1 MKYLKLFENFQPN
14 KMPNS
19 ITIKLNGDTF
29 LKWVLRKRDQNR
41 AHLGIFWEIME
52 ESDIIKSMNY
62 ELLKKDGLTLIN
74 GEYYPLF
81 IYNPHEENPLC
92 VYIMFNGENTQV
104 DPNYTNFGACIS
116 TRVQTNLISSTE
128 FSTFSGP
135 LNKDLQK
142 HLPVD
147 QRIEKAKGW
156 NYYTNRF
163 LPGTIDNLRYFE
175 LVSVNYT

>member
-1 MKYLKLFENFQPN
+1 MKYLKLFENFQEN
-14 KMPNS
+14 KLPNS
-19 ITIKLNGDTF
+19 ITIKLNGDKF
-29 LKWVLRKRDQNR
+29 LKWVLRKKDPQSRGFRD
-41 AHLGIFWEIME
+41 EIMQ

-104 DPNYTNFGACIS
+104 DPNCTNFGACIS
-116 TRVQTNLISSTE
+116 IVVQTTLISSTE

-142 HLPVD
+142 LLPVD
-147 QRIEKAKGW
+147 QRIEKANGW
-156 NYYTNRF
+156 NYYTNKF
-163 LPGTIDNLRYFE
+163 TPGTKFTHDYFE
-175 LVSVNYT
+175 LVSVNYI

>member
-29 LKWVLRKRDQNR
+29 LKWVLRKKDQYNRD
-41 AHLGIFWEIME
+41 EIME

-104 DPNYTNFGACIS
+104 DPNSTGFGACIGM
-116 TRVQTNLISSTE
+116 RVQTNLISSTE

-147 QRIEKAKGW
+147 QRIEKANGH

>member
-1 MKYLKLFENFQPN
+1 MKHLKLFENFQEN

-19 ITIKLNGDTF
+19 ITIKLDGDTF
-29 LKWVLRKRDQNR
+29 LKWVLRKKDHLNR
-41 AHLGIFWEIME
+41 KVIMDESEIV
-52 ESDIIKSMNY
+52 KSMNY
-62 ELLKKDGLTLIN
+62 ELLKNGLELIN

-92 VYIMFNGENTQV
+92 VYIMFEEKNTQV
-104 DPNYTNFGACIS
+104 DPNFTNFGACIS
-116 TRVQTNLISSTE
+116 VLVQATYIPSTE

-135 LNKDLQK
+135 FNKDLQK

-156 NYYTNRF
+156 HFYTTNFR
-163 LPGTIDNLRYFE
+163 PGAKFSNNFFE
-175 LVSVNYT
+175 LVSVRN

>member
-1 MKYLKLFENFQPN
+1 MKYLKLFENFQEN
-14 KMPNS
+14 KLPNS
-19 ITIKLNGDTF
+19 ITIKLNGDTL
-29 LKWVLRKRDQNR
+29 LKWVLRKKDQYNRD
-41 AHLGIFWEIME
+41 EIMQ

-92 VYIMFNGENTQV
+92 IYIMFNGENTQV

-116 TRVQTNLISSTE
+116 MRVQTTLISSTE

-142 HLPVD
+142 LLPVD
-147 QRIEKAKGW
+147 QRIEKANGW
-156 NYYTNRF
+156 NYYTNKF
-163 LPGTIDNLRYFE
+163 TPGTKDGHGYFE
-175 LVSVNYT
+175 LVSVNYI